1 MQMASELRT
10 QILKADDIGTEPLD
24 VPEWNVKLEIRGMN
38 GKARAKSMRAA
49 SAGPEGAADF
59 EQFFADLIIASSF
72 DPETGEQVFDPADR
86 DAINSK
92 SGAAINRISEIAMRL
107 SGLTDAA
114 VKQAEADLGEIPK
127 DAST

>member
-1 MQMASELRT
+1 MASELRT
-10 QILKADDIGTEPLD
+10 QILKADDIGTELLD

-38 GKARAKSMRAA
+38 GKARAKFMRAA

-72 DPETGEQVFDPADR
+72 DPETGEQVFDSADR
-86 DAINSK
+86 DAINLK
-92 SGAAINRISEIAMRL
+92 SGAAINRISEVAMRL

-114 VKQAEADLGEIPK
+114 VKQAEADLGGIPK